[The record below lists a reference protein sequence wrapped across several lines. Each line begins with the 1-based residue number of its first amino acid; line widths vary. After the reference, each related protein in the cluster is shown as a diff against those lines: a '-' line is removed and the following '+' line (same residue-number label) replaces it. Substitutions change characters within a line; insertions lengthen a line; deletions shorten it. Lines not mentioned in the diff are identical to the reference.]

1 MSLVRRIVFP
11 LILSLGACGSAAP
24 PRAEPVAANPALV
37 PRQSSTETPEGWFR
51 SGAQT
56 AAALRGAQA
65 GSAKNI
71 ILFLGD
77 GMSMTT
83 ITAARILEGQRQG
96 STGEEH
102 RLAFEEF
109 PYTALSRTYEVDA
122 QIPDSAGTMSAI
134 MTGIKTRYGVIG
146 MSQRVRRGD
155 CTSASGNGVLSALE
169 LASAAGLATGA
180 VTTTRITHATP
191 AATYAHTVERNWEG
205 DADMPEQA
213 REQGCTDIAR
223 QLVEFSIGHGL
234 DVAFGGGRSR
244 FLPTTV
250 IDPEYPQL
258 HGQRL
263 DGRDLIAE
271 WQRVP
276 DSRFV
281 WNAAQFN
288 ALDPTARGRVLGLF
302 EPEHMHFSHDRRED
316 AAGEPSLAEM
326 TSKAIAL
333 LKRNDK
339 GFFLVVESG
348 RIDHAHH
355 YNNAFRALDETIAL
369 SDAVRAAEAATNAA
383 DTLIL
388 VTADHSHTLIMAGYP
403 VRGNPILG
411 KVRGRNADGGP
422 SDRLSTDAA
431 GRSYTTLGYA
441 NGPGNNGASSDQA
454 QGPKHFVHEPSRY
467 DPAPVQRPNLDE
479 VDTEDPDYLQE
490 AGIPMKS
497 ETHAGEDVAVYAR
510 GPGAAAVHGSIEQN
524 VLFHLMVQANPAMRK
539 RLCELGRCDD
549 HEVPLQVVDPVALRK
564 P

>member
-1 MSLVRRIVFP
+1 MPLVRKALP
-11 LILSLGACGSAAP
+11 LLMLGLVACINAAP
-24 PRAEPVAANPALV
+24 SSAGSVAANPPSVAQQ
-37 PRQSSTETPEGWFR
+37 PARETAQGWFR

-56 AAALRGAQA
+56 AAALRGGQVD
-65 GSAKNI
+65 SAKNI

-83 ITAARILEGQRQG
+83 VAAARILEGQRQG

-102 RLAFEEF
+102 RLSFEEF

-122 QIPDSAGTMSAI
+122 QIPESAGTMSAI
-134 MTGIKTRYGVIG
+134 MSGIKTRYSVVGV
-146 MSQRVRRGD
+146 SQRVRRGD
-155 CTSASGNGVLSALE
+155 CASARGNAVLSAIE
-169 LASAAGLATGA
+169 LASAAGLGTGI
-180 VTTTRITHATP
+180 VTNTRITHATP

-213 REQGCTDIAR
+213 RAQGCADIAR

-244 FLPTTV
+244 FLPTTAA
-250 IDPEYPQL
+250 DPEYPQL

-263 DGRDLIAE
+263 DGRDLISE
-271 WQRVP
+271 WQRQA
-276 DSRFV
+276 DSRF
-281 WNAAQFN
+281 AQFN

-302 EPEHMHFSHDRRED
+302 EPEHMRFAHDRGD
-316 AAGEPSLAEM
+316 DGAGEPSLAEM
-326 TSKAIAL
+326 TNKAIAL
-333 LKRNDK
+333 LKRNEK

-355 YNNAFRALDETIAL
+355 YNNAFRALDETIVL
-369 SDAVRAAEAATNAA
+369 SDAVRAAEKATNAA
-383 DTLIL
+383 DTLIV
-388 VTADHSHTLIMAGYP
+388 VTADHSHTLVMAGHP

-422 SDRLSTDAA
+422 SEQLGTDAA

-441 NGPGNNGASSDQA
+441 NGPGNTGASSDQA

-467 DPAPVQRPNLDE
+467 DPAPVPRPNLDE
-479 VDTEDPDYLQE
+479 VDTGDPDYLQE

-524 VLFHLMVQANPAMRK
+524 VIFHLMVQASPVLRK
-539 RLCELGRCDD
+539 RLCELGRCDG
-549 HEVPLQVVDPVALRK
+549 HQVPLEVVDPVSLRK
-564 P
+564 Q